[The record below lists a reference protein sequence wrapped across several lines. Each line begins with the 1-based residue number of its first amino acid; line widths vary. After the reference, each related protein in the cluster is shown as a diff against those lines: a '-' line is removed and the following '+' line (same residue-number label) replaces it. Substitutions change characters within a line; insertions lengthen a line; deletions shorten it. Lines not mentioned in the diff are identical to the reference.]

1 MLHYNALHWSLHCT
15 GHYNALN
22 WSLHCTVLQFIQF
35 SASYYWTDSTL
46 RLTFSRESP
55 GYLANGRKYPGFI
68 NLWIFG
74 HCWCSWV
81 KWVAGNLKLIFTL
94 GNWAT
99 IGHWFMNRQWWMIR
113 RQLCPH
119 WPKQA
124 LYKSTYYT
132 NTKSMKI
139 SLKIQIQKEM
149 EIEKQFCAMLNA
161 DWSKPARW
169 PTMSWLNVAKSINQQ
184 HMQMP
189 PTLTLSS
196 SQSSILFQYFSFT
209 EKPNIVNGCRRVI
222 TKISLF
228 WEENLKIC
236 AESSLEV
243 AAVAQWCD
251 MISNVAHF

>member
-1 MLHYNALHWSLHCT
+1 MLHYNALH
-15 GHYNALN
+15 

-68 NLWIFG
+68 DLWIFG
-74 HCWCSWV
+74 HRCWSWV

-99 IGHWFMNRQWWMIR
+99 IGHWFMNRQWQMIPR
-113 RQLCPH
+113 NFVLIGQSRPTLQ
-119 WPKQA
+119 
-124 LYKSTYYT
+124 YKHKTWKYRSTNSSCT
-132 NTKSMKI
+132 V
-139 SLKIQIQKEM
+139 LQIQIQSSVHKYNST
-149 EIEKQFCAMLNA
+149 QRANA
-161 DWSKPARW
+161 DWSNSAPC
-169 PTMSWLNVAKSINQQ
+169 PMSWLNVAKSINQQ

-243 AAVAQWCD
+243 DAVARWCEK
-251 MISNVAHF
+251 